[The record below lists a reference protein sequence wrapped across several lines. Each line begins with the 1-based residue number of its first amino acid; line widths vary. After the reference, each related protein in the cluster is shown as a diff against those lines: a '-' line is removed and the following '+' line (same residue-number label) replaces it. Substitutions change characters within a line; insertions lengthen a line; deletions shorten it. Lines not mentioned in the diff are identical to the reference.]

1 MDYIIEIGA
10 QIVTALLVTL
20 IGVMGAWLTAQIA
33 KRQELASIN
42 AAQQEVITAAQ
53 ITVGELQQTVVDG
66 LKAARKDGKLT
77 KSEIENLGQQLITM
91 TMDKLSKPAYNLLKA
106 AAVDVNALI
115 KGAGEDWIL
124 SLKKEKEQE

>member
-1 MDYIIEIGA
+1 MV
-10 QIVTALLVTL
+10 QIVSTLLITL

-33 KRQELASIN
+33 KRHELASIH

-77 KSEIENLGQQLITM
+77 KSEIEKQDLG
-91 TMDKLSKPAYNLLKA
+91 A
-106 AAVDVNALI
+106 
-115 KGAGEDWIL
+115 
-124 SLKKEKEQE
+124 